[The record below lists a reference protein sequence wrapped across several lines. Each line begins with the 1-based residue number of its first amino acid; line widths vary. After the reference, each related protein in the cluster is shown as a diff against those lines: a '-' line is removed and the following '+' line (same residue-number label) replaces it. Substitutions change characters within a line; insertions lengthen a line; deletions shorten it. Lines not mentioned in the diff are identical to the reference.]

1 MGCKAVYF
9 YNNNIRM
16 YSVLEP
22 SGFIIFVPIIEFD
35 FLFTKIKINVH
46 TGDFWKIEK
55 TASKTYSMGEN

>member
-22 SGFIIFVPIIEFD
+22 SGFIIFVPIIEYNFNYFD
-35 FLFTKIKINVH
+35 KNVH
-46 TGDFWKIEK
+46 TGDFGKIEK
-55 TASKTYSMGEN
+55 TASQTYSMGEN

>member
-22 SGFIIFVPIIEFD
+22 SGFIIFVPIIEYEFFFIYLD
-35 FLFTKIKINVH
+35 KNKCFKVFI
-46 TGDFWKIEK
+46 FYK
-55 TASKTYSMGEN
+55 T